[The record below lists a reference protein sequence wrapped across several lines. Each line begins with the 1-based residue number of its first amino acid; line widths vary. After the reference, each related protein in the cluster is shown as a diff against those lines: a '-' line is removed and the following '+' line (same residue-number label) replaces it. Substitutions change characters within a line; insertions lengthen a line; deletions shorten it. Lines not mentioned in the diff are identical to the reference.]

1 LKIASLVVMALF
13 VWISGPAQA
22 ATPCEQ
28 VKSEIAQKLDA
39 KGVKSYTLEV
49 VSKDQET
56 DDKVVGTCEGGTK
69 KIVYR
74 RATIPAQVA
83 PAAADNSKP

>member
-1 LKIASLVVMALF
+1 LKITTFVALAMF
-13 VWISGPAQA
+13 VLFSAPAQA
-22 ATPCEQ
+22 GTPCEE

-56 DDKVVGTCEGGTK
+56 DGKVVGTCEGGAK

-74 RATIPAQVA
+74 RGTSPAQA

>member
-1 LKIASLVVMALF
+1 MRLTPVVAMAMF
-13 VWISGPAQA
+13 ISFSGPAQA
-22 ATPCEQ
+22 GTPCEQ
-28 VKSEIAQKLDA
+28 VKSEIAQKLEA

-56 DDKVVGTCEGGTK
+56 DDKVVGTCEGGAK

-74 RATIPAQVA
+74 RGTGPAQT
-83 PAAADNSKP
+83 PAAADSPKP

>member
-1 LKIASLVVMALF
+1 LKITTLVVMALF
-13 VWISGPAQA
+13 ISISGPAQA
-22 ATPCEQ
+22 ATPCEE
-28 VKSEIAQKLDA
+28 VKSEIAQKLEA

-56 DDKVVGTCEGGTK
+56 DAKVVGTCEGGTK

-74 RATIPAQVA
+74 RGASSAQA
-83 PAAADNSKP
+83 PAADAAKP